1 MEKQQEEQQRR
12 IAILTKQLIT
22 PSETASVT
30 KKKEAVNSVSQQVRS
45 VITDINNINRK
56 HWAGVD
62 PTKVDVNQLNV
73 PMPPIVRGNIL
84 AFFDQIENQLVSE
97 DGYNLSEH
105 LPGPMNDIGAGK
117 KYADVKAIL
126 AQIMRHTNAGTN
138 HMLWM
143 DFQNNYCNQNG
154 VANFV
159 QPVISFTR
167 NNTRKPILTNHVIL
181 SDPEDC
187 ERIARMHVQKMP
199 DQSLFLHTGV
209 LTQLDNDRWKA
220 QRSHLIEAFLP
231 MQSLTGLFHLSD
243 ARARKAN
250 GFLKNQARAGTV
262 QMNEFLLNE
271 TMAQLMIVMFGLPD
285 EMVEKN
291 NKKVRNAFAT
301 QLEMTGG
308 SVGGAKADMDQEATA
323 AAAMDLLGFIGDF
336 LEVAQHK
343 SGISENVKYG
353 RKVDGPLSARIWD
366 ISEDVEEKIFNAAT
380 FVFAGHDT
388 TANTM
393 SWLLYE
399 VCRNKSI
406 QEKLRAEVNAM
417 FDSIKPGETFNY
429 SHMEKLPYMTR
440 CLAETLRMW
449 PVVPNGTFRALQFDD
464 IVKGPGGKD
473 VTLKKGTYVQVTNWM
488 RHRSTELWGPDAGT
502 YNPDRDFTPG
512 ELWNGNPF
520 KAYNPQSARFS
531 PFTFAPRH
539 CMGMNFAQMEMRVIL
554 CHLFRNFDFEL
565 GGPTKEAD
573 PASYVGVNRATLGPR
588 DTGIDESKPAV
599 LGMYLKVTPIR

>member
-138 HMLWM
+138 HILWM

-250 GFLKNQARAGTV
+250 GFLKNQARAGAV